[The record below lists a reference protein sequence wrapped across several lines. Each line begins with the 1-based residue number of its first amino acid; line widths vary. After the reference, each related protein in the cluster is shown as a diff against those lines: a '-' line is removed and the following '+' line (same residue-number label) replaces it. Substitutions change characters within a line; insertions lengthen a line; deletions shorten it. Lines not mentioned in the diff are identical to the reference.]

1 MQLLIGSFGY
11 SCCKVNPKSCR
22 IDTRTTKAKEDCNY
36 IKTGNFAEYK
46 FSLESHTDLGPSLF
60 LPQAR
65 LLSIYRYM
73 YPLFGCK
80 MDYFVRMTS
89 LWDTRI
95 PFSTCIATL

>member
-1 MQLLIGSFGY
+1 MTTVLKKITEN
-11 SCCKVNPKSCR
+11 CKILKRVKL
-22 IDTRTTKAKEDCNY
+22 KY
-36 IKTGNFAEYK
+36 VFAEYK

-95 PFSTCIATL
+95 PFSTCIATM